1 MRPCKIRFTMYYIYI
16 LRCSDGKLYTGITTD
31 VQRRFEEHTQQKGKG
46 AKFTRSHKAETVEA
60 VWSAADRSLASKLE
74 YRIKALTRT
83 QKLALIADN
92 ALFASYFGEEACQ
105 IYRRENNT

>member
-1 MRPCKIRFTMYYIYI
+1 MYYIYI

-31 VQRRFEEHTQQKGKG
+31 VQRRFTEHSQQSGKG
-46 AKFTRSHKAETVEA
+46 AKFTRSNQAESVEA

-74 YRIKALTRT
+74 YRIKALTRA

-92 ALFASYFGEEACQ
+92 SLFAEYFGEEAAD
-105 IYRRENNT
+105 IYTRKTSL